1 MVSAIV
7 NVNGKTV
14 PVDVRRGHLV
24 QPGTRLPIIDEV
36 KLNTHERALEIRELL
51 SEATIAQRRET
62 ELIQEWRQYT
72 ERAKREPEDIREEI
86 LKDLKSGAKWE
97 FADLSSETDPPI
109 EAIWRDDNAKE
120 MFFFPPEEGLLAQ
133 KLHEKNYNFT
143 LSEARQLLKY
153 DGGLY
158 SFDLLRALGELSPSF
173 MTESF
178 YKAFIRLT
186 NQKDSEALIKEFSLL
201 PYRGQVELLKKDS
214 YFLIKQAAK
223 SNLSGVLNVLK
234 VYFSSLPETQR
245 VEILKENSYKI
256 LKEAVIH
263 GNIETIK
270 TLLETLPTDERK
282 KAFLY
287 NHAKLLRQA
296 CSYGNK
302 DVVKLI
308 LSMAKELD
316 VGLPKQ
322 MIRAK
327 NYDACTVAIKTGQ
340 QEILGHFKKYCKL
353 PNRILKKPFIP
364 REREKI
370 KDGSSTTSA
379 VINKNKLPN
388 ETITTIKNPHS
399 NLDGDVY
406 EKLIP
411 IMRMADEMEKT
422 HDMESN
428 AYKLALLF
436 PDPNVAAKW
445 LGKRINKN
453 FVDSHQPIH
462 DAMLFTVPSSNDWT
476 PKDWNT
482 LINRLGDSVL
492 DYLPLA
498 PKLEKAYKDM
508 GGKEETGLEFSR
520 LNLND
525 LISLSS
531 KVSYIGADANR
542 NFAAFC
548 NSIKPKVTQEGF
560 DKGIGSLQ
568 YLKMHPEAFD
578 DDRIP
583 EIGIIDGNDFNHPDY
598 YMRKLSKASEFDA
611 MVSLTIGRFVHCCN
625 HLDGATSKMAI
636 AQTTSKNGG
645 VYALYKKENG
655 KINWKSLPVAKT
667 TVWRGSDSI
676 TFNSWEYPDGN
687 AGYGSMGKQFLAEAA
702 ARAIA
707 TDETIN
713 EVTLGGRVG
722 FGYSAVTPKKPL
734 EENTRSCD
742 SSSQRLVSAR
752 GDFKKAQLARNK
764 QIVIKSLEQAF
775 KEDDAVISIKEL
787 FQQKVFPMLIAS

>member
-1 MVSAIV
+1 MVSVIV
-7 NVNGKTV
+7 HVNGKTV
-14 PVDVRRGHLV
+14 PADVRRGHLV
-24 QPGTRLPIIDEV
+24 QPGTRLPIVDEA
-36 KLNTHERALEIRELL
+36 KLNTHERNLEIRELL
-51 SEATIAQRRET
+51 SEATLAQRRET

-86 LKDLKSGAKWE
+86 LRDLKSGAKWE

-109 EAIWRDDNAKE
+109 EAIWRDNNAKE
-120 MFFFPPEEGLLAQ
+120 MFFSPPQEGLLAQ
-133 KLHEKNYNFT
+133 KLYERNYNFT
-143 LSEARQLLKY
+143 LTEARQLLKY

-223 SNLSGVLNVLK
+223 SNLSGVLK
-234 VYFSSLPETQR
+234 VYFSSLPEIQR

-256 LKEAVIH
+256 LKEVVIH

-270 TLLETLPTDERK
+270 TLLDILPAGERK

-287 NHAKLLRQA
+287 NHAKFLRQA
-296 CSYGNK
+296 CSYGRK

-316 VGLPKQ
+316 VSLPKQ

-327 NYDACTVAIKTGQ
+327 NYEACTIAIKTGQ
-340 QEILGHFKKYCKL
+340 QEILGYFKKYVKL
-353 PNRILKKPFIP
+353 PNCILKKPFTP
-364 REREKI
+364 RDREKTKI
-370 KDGSSTTSA
+370 DSLTFATT
-379 VINKNKLPN
+379 NKNKLPN

-399 NLDGDVY
+399 NLDRDIY

-436 PDPNVAAKW
+436 PDLNVAAKW

-453 FVDSHQPIH
+453 FADSRQPIH
-462 DAMLFTVPSSNDWT
+462 DAMLFTVPSSNDWN
-476 PKDWNT
+476 PKDWNI
-482 LINRLGDSVL
+482 LLNRLGDSVL

-498 PKLEKAYKDM
+498 PRLEKAYIDM
-508 GGKEETGLEFSR
+508 GGKAETGLEFNR

-531 KVSYIGADANR
+531 RVSYIGADANK

-560 DKGIGSLQ
+560 DKGIESLN

-578 DDRIP
+578 EDRIP
-583 EIGIIDGNDFNHPDY
+583 EIGIIDGNDFGHPDY

-655 KINWKSLPVAKT
+655 KINWKSLPIAKT
-667 TVWRGSDSI
+667 SVWRGSDSI
-676 TFNSWEYPDGN
+676 TFNSWEYPDRNTEYGN
-687 AGYGSMGKQFLAEAA
+687 IGKQFLAEAA

-713 EVTLGGRVG
+713 EVTLGGKVG
-722 FGYSAVTPKKPL
+722 FGYKSIVAKKPL
-734 EENTRSCD
+734 EANTKSYD
-742 SSSQRLVSAR
+742 SDSQRLVAAR
-752 GDFKKAQLARNK
+752 GDFKKSQLIRNK
-764 QIVIKSLEQAF
+764 QAVVKSLEQAF
-775 KEDDAVISIKEL
+775 KEDNAVISIKEL
-787 FQQKVFPMLIAS
+787 FQKKVFPMLIAS